1 MNVTNTT
8 EIVKSLFRLD
18 NAVLERLARKAGPGA
33 GGLLFLPFI
42 DGERVPV
49 LPASSAVLFGL
60 DRGNF
65 DVAHI
70 VRSVME
76 GTVLNLGYGLG
87 RMRELGLDPSEIRA
101 TGGGAKSRLW
111 LQVVADVFGTPV
123 VTLKEPE
130 AAAYG
135 AALQS
140 VWNWRLA
147 AGEKVVLADIAD
159 RWVAKDKLAAEPD
172 PRNAAL
178 YADLQS
184 RFNDLWKR
192 LVPDFKARRSDSSI

>member
-1 MNVTNTT
+1 
-8 EIVKSLFRLD
+8 
-18 NAVLERLARKAGPGA
+18 
-33 GGLLFLPFI
+33 
-42 DGERVPV
+42 
-49 LPASSAVLFGL
+49 
-60 DRGNF
+60 
-65 DVAHI
+65 
-70 VRSVME
+70 ME
-76 GTVLNLGYGLG
+76 GTVLNLGYGFG
-87 RMRELGLDPSEIRA
+87 RMQELGLDPTEIRA
-101 TGGGAKSRLW
+101 TGGGAKSRFW

-147 AGEKVVLADIAD
+147 AGEKIEIADIAD

-178 YADLQS
+178 YADLQA
-184 RFNDLWKR
+184 RFNELWKR
-192 LVPDFKARRSDSSI
+192 LVPDFEARRTGSGSFRCRPSSRAASYIATTFSTGVTAWMLWHGARM